1 MNSQIDSI
9 ISASFGLAKEFKDEQ
24 FLKKSL
30 QKLITKP
37 MPNKGNVVG
46 LEEVEDLVPR
56 SHPSNLEEKRNIEQN
71 FTKVRPKSALHDKF
85 ARPSTG
91 THSIYKKKQVVDL
104 SEKCSTVD
112 HAYQTSKLAEKP
124 PEFILS
130 TARGEYARQY
140 DTHSA
145 QAEGSRRF
153 GQR

>member
-1 MNSQIDSI
+1 LAEANFTKVNSQIDSI

-46 LEEVEDLVPR
+46 LEEVEDLVPQ
-56 SHPSNLEEKRNIEQN
+56 SYLGNLEEKHNIEQN

-91 THSIYKKKQVVDL
+91 AHSIYKKKQGAES
-104 SEKCSTVD
+104 SER
-112 HAYQTSKLAEKP
+112 LNE
-124 PEFILS
+124 
-130 TARGEYARQY
+130 
-140 DTHSA
+140 
-145 QAEGSRRF
+145 
-153 GQR
+153 